1 MMSATMSAM
10 LSASLSRA
18 AHPYLAVD
26 ELSDPLAVALD
37 ELSRDQWRSSRAE
50 AVRWRSVEIGGDQWR
65 SSRAEA
71 VRCEPRE
78 GERER
83 GREGDRGSS
92 RGTVDLVMMERGG

>member
-1 MMSATMSAM
+1 MMSAMMSAM

-50 AVRWRSVEIGGDQWR
+50 AVCSAV
-65 SSRAEA
+65 SSSA
-71 VRCEPRE
+71 VS
-78 GERER
+78 
-83 GREGDRGSS
+83 DSAVSGSAALS
-92 RGTVDLVMMERGG
+92 C